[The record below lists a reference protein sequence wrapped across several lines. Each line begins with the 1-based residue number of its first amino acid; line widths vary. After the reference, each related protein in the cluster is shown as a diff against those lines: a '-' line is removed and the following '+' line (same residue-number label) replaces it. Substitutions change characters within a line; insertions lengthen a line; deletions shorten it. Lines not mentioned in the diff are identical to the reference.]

1 MQNKGEL
8 KLKILDN
15 IYKYYIKIHGTV
27 SEFTKKKLTLGRIYC
42 KIGQTTQNQKG
53 VHMKLVKSGFWNDV
67 TVMFNVQLF
76 VVKWNAYSYN
86 TWCVQ
91 PMYYIALMKL
101 KYSSVVIV
109 DDNW

>member
-1 MQNKGEL
+1 MPYMYNDLMKNQFSHSVRSFTTKMQNKGEL

-76 VVKWNAYSYN
+76 VVK
-86 TWCVQ
+86 
-91 PMYYIALMKL
+91 
-101 KYSSVVIV
+101 
-109 DDNW
+109 